1 MAESVVLREVEPG
14 DLPLFFSYQLDPDA
28 NHMAAFAAADPTDR
42 RAFDAH
48 WVMILGNKTGIVR
61 TIVAGG
67 QVAGSM
73 LTYEDSDGH
82 VEVGY
87 WLGKPF
93 WGQGIATAALRALLL
108 EVRNRP
114 LYARVAKD
122 NLASLAVLTKGG
134 FTVIGE
140 DIGFANARGQEI
152 EEWLLRLD

>member
-1 MAESVVLREVEPG
+1 
-14 DLPLFFSYQLDPDA
+14 
-28 NHMAAFAAADPTDR
+28 
-42 RAFDAH
+42 
-48 WVMILGNKTGIVR
+48 
-61 TIVAGG
+61 
-67 QVAGSM
+67 
-73 LTYEDSDGH
+73 
-82 VEVGY
+82 VGY